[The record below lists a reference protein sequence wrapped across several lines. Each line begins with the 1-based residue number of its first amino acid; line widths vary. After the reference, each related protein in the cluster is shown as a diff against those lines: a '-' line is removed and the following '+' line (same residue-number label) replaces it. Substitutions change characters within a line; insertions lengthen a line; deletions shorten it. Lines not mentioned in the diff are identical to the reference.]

1 MTATILGIF
10 VHNVIQL
17 FIIGLLSKGLGPVVD
32 VVLVI
37 RDMLKEKKAE
47 GFAEIKIFCFFV
59 PNFSDIYTK
68 YLYNKQVY
76 IFEYSLN
83 FNFKVIYLSFF
94 K

>member
-37 RDMLKEKKAE
+37 RDMLKGKKAE
-47 GFAEIKIFCFFV
+47 GFAEIKIFCFV
-59 PNFSDIYTK
+59 DTNFSDIYTK
-68 YLYNKQVY
+68 YLYNKQVFN
-76 IFEYSLN
+76 FEYSLN

>member
-47 GFAEIKIFCFFV
+47 GFAEIKIFCFVV
-59 PNFSDIYTK
+59 PNFSDIYLQNINIINM
-68 YLYNKQVY
+68 YLT
-76 IFEYSLN
+76 LN
-83 FNFKVIYLSFF
+83 IV
-94 K
+94 